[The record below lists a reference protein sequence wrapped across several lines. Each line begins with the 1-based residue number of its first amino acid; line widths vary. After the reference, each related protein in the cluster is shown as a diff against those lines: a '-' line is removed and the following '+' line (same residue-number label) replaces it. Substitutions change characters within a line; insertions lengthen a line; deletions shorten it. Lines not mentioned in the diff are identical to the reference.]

1 VPLRVEQKTLASG
14 LAIEDTKLGT
24 GAVAKSGKKVGMR
37 YIGKLGNGKV
47 FDSNTNGKPFVFLL
61 GKGEVIK
68 VRSRSSFLFAKLERD
83 SSSCS

>member
-1 VPLRVEQKTLASG
+1 M
-14 LAIEDTKLGT
+14 IEDSKLGT
-24 GAVAKSGKKVGMR
+24 GATAKSGKKVGMR

-68 VRSRSSFLFAKLERD
+68 VSLASAQT
-83 SSSCS
+83 